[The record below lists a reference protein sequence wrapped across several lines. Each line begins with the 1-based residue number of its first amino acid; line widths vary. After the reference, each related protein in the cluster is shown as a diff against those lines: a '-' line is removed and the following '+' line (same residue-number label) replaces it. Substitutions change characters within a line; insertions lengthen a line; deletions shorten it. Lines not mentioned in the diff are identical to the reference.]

1 MSGQTAVARTP
12 SPPGGDERSLEALM
26 SQYAARVYRLA
37 LSITRNTADAEE
49 VVQDVFFTVFRKSAT
64 FEGRSAFGSWLYRI
78 CINTALNRRRGKRAR
93 VHASLDALA
102 QSHDD
107 GVRLARATLDRSQT
121 PDQRLL
127 GQEARAVLSTAL
139 DALPDHYRTVV
150 TLRDVEELPS
160 ADVVEV
166 LHESPP
172 CVKTRLH
179 RARLVL
185 RARLASYFSDR
196 RPRPSA
202 PASWPC
208 ASRGRRAR
216 LP

>member
-1 MSGQTAVARTP
+1 MSGQTAVVRTAP
-12 SPPGGDERSLEALM
+12 PPGGDEPSLEALM
-26 SQYAARVYRLA
+26 SQYAGRVYRLA
-37 LSITRNTADAEE
+37 LNITRNAADAEE

-64 FEGRSAFGSWLYRI
+64 FEGRSAFGTWLYRI
-78 CINTALNRRRGKRAR
+78 CINTALNRRRGKRAH
-93 VHASLDALA
+93 VQTSLDELA

-107 GVRLARATLDRSQT
+107 DSVRLARATLDRSQT

-127 GQEARAVLSTAL
+127 RREARAVLNTAI

-185 RARLASYFSDR
+185 RERLASYFSDR
-196 RPRPSA
+196 LRSGGAARSA
-202 PASWPC
+202 P
-208 ASRGRRAR
+208 RRQR
-216 LP
+216 KSPPD

>member
-1 MSGQTAVARTP
+1 V
-12 SPPGGDERSLEALM
+12 
-26 SQYAARVYRLA
+26 
-37 LSITRNTADAEE
+37 
-49 VVQDVFFTVFRKSAT
+49 
-64 FEGRSAFGSWLYRI
+64 
-78 CINTALNRRRGKRAR
+78 LN
-93 VHASLDALA
+93 
-102 QSHDD
+102 
-107 GVRLARATLDRSQT
+107 
-121 PDQRLL
+121 
-127 GQEARAVLSTAL
+127 TAL

-196 RPRPSA
+196 LR
-202 PASWPC
+202 
-208 ASRGRRAR
+208 RGGAARRAAR
-216 LP
+216 RRPTSPAA